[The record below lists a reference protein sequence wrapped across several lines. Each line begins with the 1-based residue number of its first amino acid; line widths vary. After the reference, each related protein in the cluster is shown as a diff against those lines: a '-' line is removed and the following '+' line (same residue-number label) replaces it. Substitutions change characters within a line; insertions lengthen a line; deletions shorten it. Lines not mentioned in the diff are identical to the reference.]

1 MQVQISQAGES
12 VAVVSLCS
20 SRGRDAVGKICHAL
34 EPLRLRVVTAS
45 IAARGDTVFHTM
57 FVEVNSLT
65 IACHT
70 SKLLRLPMY
79 ACLSAFGTCQPMAS
93 LG

>member
-1 MQVQISQAGES
+1 MQVQVSQAGES

-20 SRGRDAVGKICHAL
+20 SRGRDVVGKICHVL

-45 IAARGDTVFHTM
+45 IAARGNTIFHTM
-57 FVEVNSLT
+57 FVEVNNLT

-70 SKLLRLPMY
+70 SKLLWLPMY

-93 LG
+93 PG